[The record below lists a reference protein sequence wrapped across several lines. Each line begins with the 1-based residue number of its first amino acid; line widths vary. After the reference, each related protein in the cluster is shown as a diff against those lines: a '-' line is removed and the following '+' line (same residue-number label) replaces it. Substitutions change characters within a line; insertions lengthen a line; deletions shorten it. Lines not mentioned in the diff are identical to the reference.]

1 MTDPADPFLA
11 PERTTVDLL
20 VAADFAEVVNGKLYV
35 MGAAWETF
43 RPPVYPAVMRLAIA
57 LAVRV
62 PYLDAGVPHRI
73 TLTLMDADGAE
84 LVRVDGN
91 LETARPP
98 DSRGDPILVPLAVN
112 AQVEIAG
119 PRSLEHRGPVGAE
132 TTGAVAHLHAD
143 DKTGVA
149 IAPLGEHLP
158 AKRPDRKSTRL
169 NSSHT

>member
-119 PRSLEHRGPVGAE
+119 PRSLEIVARVDDGPARRYPIRALLPRG
-132 TTGAVAHLHAD
+132 
-143 DKTGVA
+143 
-149 IAPLGEHLP
+149 
-158 AKRPDRKSTRL
+158 
-169 NSSHT
+169 